1 MGGVTN
7 ICTDKTG
14 TLTENR
20 MAVVRGWIGGNE
32 FDGVPKVSNDALR
45 HLLTHGISIN
55 SKVSNPRTDYRQ
67 LSPPYFNC
75 HGSHTLF
82 FSPGCRAPRSSRFGL
97 RISGQQD

>member
-20 MAVVRGWIGGNE
+20 MSVVRGWIGGKE
-32 FDGVPKVSNDALR
+32 FNGLPEIANPALK

-55 SKVSNPRTDYRQ
+55 SKVSADFSALLRPLNHRLLVSSVRVCRQ
-67 LSPPYFNC
+67 
-75 HGSHTLF
+75 
-82 FSPGCRAPRSSRFGL
+82 GL
-97 RISGQQD
+97 RAAIDPWCVNI

>member
-32 FDGVPKVSNDALR
+32 FEGVPKVSNDALR

-55 SKVSNPRTDYRQ
+55 SKVSNPRTDYTDSCCRPF
-67 LSPPYFNC
+67 SNC
-75 HGSHTLF
+75 LGPHTLF
-82 FSPGCRAPRSSRFGL
+82 FSPGCRAPRSSRL
-97 RISGQQD
+97 RL